1 MVITIIVIEEILMA
15 NGLTVLM
22 MCYLLSCR
30 RKNRESLHTEDK
42 VYDGIAKVNILGA
55 VAETISFLVDGKSF
69 IGCRQLNYISN
80 SLCFIGT
87 VSMGLLWCLYVNL
100 RIYRNFKKI
109 SEKMAVMMIPW
120 MIEVVMVLGN
130 LIRPGI
136 MFKVSADNVYQ
147 RTGGALAG
155 YITLVIYLAY
165 SLYMVY
171 HSRKQ
176 GVNLSYFPVFY
187 FVCICFAG
195 VLIQLVF
202 YGVTSSWLI
211 TAVTLI
217 FTQMQSYA
225 ENIYMDELSG
235 LYNRRYLKAVLAKRK
250 NTDANSLYGIMMD
263 VNDFKF
269 INDSFGH
276 SMGDKAISTMGNI
289 LFKSIPDA
297 GIAIRYAG
305 DEFIVLLTD
314 ADKSCVLA
322 TINEINKNIS
332 RFNDSKAEPFELSV
346 SMGYAEFG
354 KDDNAEVF
362 LRNMDDKMYEEKRRY
377 HGAAPSIPEL
387 NEVYDFGR

>member
-1 MVITIIVIEEILMA
+1 MKFTDVWRVITIIVIEEILMA
-15 NGLTVLM
+15 NGLAVLM

-55 VAETISFLVDGKSF
+55 VAETIGFLVDGKSF

-80 SLCFIGT
+80 
-87 VSMGLLWCLYVNL
+87 
-100 RIYRNFKKI
+100 
-109 SEKMAVMMIPW
+109 
-120 MIEVVMVLGN
+120 
-130 LIRPGI
+130 
-136 MFKVSADNVYQ
+136 
-147 RTGGALAG
+147 
-155 YITLVIYLAY
+155 

-202 YGVTSSWLI
+202 YGVTSSWLLA
-211 TAVTLI
+211 AVTLI
-217 FTQMQSYA
+217 FIQMQSYA

-263 VNDFKF
+263 VNDFKY

-289 LFKSIPDA
+289 LFKSIPNA

-314 ADKSCVLA
+314 ADKACVLA

-346 SMGYAEFG
+346 SMGYAEFA

-377 HGAAPSIPEL
+377 HGAAPSIPE
-387 NEVYDFGR
+387 